1 MMAEGGG
8 AVQRQAGALLAGLIA
23 NDRSLYAQA
32 MPRQKTI
39 PDTAIFAA
47 IGQMLAAGGDRAV
60 SFASVAAATG
70 LAAPTLVQ
78 RFGSRDGMVRAARQA
93 TWAVV
98 EARTAEAIAST
109 ADKGPQALL
118 KALGSPDTAALA
130 ADLRDPDL
138 AQRAAVWR
146 ATVESALS
154 LRLGTG
160 AKARE
165 SAALLFA
172 AWQGQ
177 ALWATTGE
185 GAFRLK
191 DAVKRLT

>member
-1 MMAEGGG
+1 
-8 AVQRQAGALLAGLIA
+8 
-23 NDRSLYAQA
+23 

-39 PDTAIFAA
+39 PDTAIFASVC
-47 IGQMLAAGGDRAV
+47 QMLASGGDRAV

-78 RFGSRDGMVRAARQA
+78 RFGSRDGMLRAARLA
-93 TWAVV
+93 AWEAV
-98 EARTAEAIAST
+98 EARTSDAIART

-118 KALGSPDTAALA
+118 KAMVPPDTAALVF
-130 ADLRDPDL
+130 DLRDPDL

-160 AKARE
+160 GKARE

-177 ALWATTGE
+177 ALWSATGE

-191 DAVKRLT
+191 DAIKRLT